1 MAGSRPETQAADGL
15 RALYESHFG
24 FVWRNLRRLGVPES
38 SAEDAAQDVFLTV
51 HRRYSSYDARWSR
64 VETWLYGIL
73 IRVASDHRRAR
84 RRRRRRFDSSV
95 DLQAVLERSDSHE
108 EGPDEVVARREAL
121 ELLEN
126 ALDALGDKKRAVFVM
141 VDVEQLSV
149 PEAAEALGVN
159 VNTAYWR
166 LRAARKEFDRAL
178 VRLRGRSGTRKG
190 WGRA

>member
-1 MAGSRPETQAADGL
+1 VDGP
-15 RALYESHFG
+15 RALYETHFG

-73 IRVASDHRRAR
+73 LRVASDHRRSR
-84 RRRRRRFDSSV
+84 RRRRRRFDSSAE
-95 DLQAVLERSDSHE
+95 LEAVLERSGSHE
-108 EGPDEVVARREAL
+108 AGPDEVVARNEAR
-121 ELLEN
+121 ELLETV
-126 ALDALGDKKRAVFVM
+126 LGTLGDKKRSVFVM
-141 VDVEQLSV
+141 VDMEQLSV

-178 VRLRGRSGTRKG
+178 ARMRTTSDTRKG
-190 WGRA
+190 WGRG

>member
-1 MAGSRPETQAADGL
+1 VAGSRAETHAADEP

-51 HRRYSSYDARWSR
+51 HRRYNSYDARWSR

-95 DLQAVLERSDSHE
+95 DVQAVLERSDSHE
-108 EGPDEVVARREAL
+108 AAPDEVVARHEAL
-121 ELLEN
+121 ELLES
-126 ALDALGDKKRAVFVM
+126 ALDTLSDKKRAVFVM

-178 VRLRGRSGTRKG
+178 VRLRSRNDTRKG